1 MSGHNGTLFIFI
13 LIAGRFFIEVLSLHP
28 VWNQNELG
36 IGENMFSKELLK
48 EFYHL
53 ILPIHYV
60 LRVISLIFAQNAF
73 SFQEFSTRSN

>member
-13 LIAGRFFIEVLSLHP
+13 LIAEDFLYVLSLHP